1 MKNAHAP
8 MAHTLHSLRR
18 LKFNR
23 FYRKLGFCLYKNN
36 GA

>member
-8 MAHTLHSLRR
+8 MARTLSLRR